1 MDPDL
6 GRALADLQLVD
17 HHVHGALAA
26 DLDRSQ
32 FEELLTE
39 SDRPVPDWMTQF
51 DSQVGFAVR
60 RWCAPVLDLEPHAS
74 ADSYWQRRRELGTPE
89 ANRRFLRAS
98 GIGRFVVETGYGGEL
113 VLDLEGMAVASGKP
127 VQEVVRLEAVADELA
142 RSGVGAEEFGTRFQE
157 SLWARTEN
165 AVGLKSIAAYR
176 CGLDFDPDP
185 PTVAEVGSAAGRWLR
200 EVESTGESRVS
211 DPTLIRYLIWT
222 GVDRGLPL
230 QFHVGYGDP
239 DLDLRRCD
247 PLLLTG
253 FIKLVEP
260 RAVPLMLLHCYP
272 FHRNAGYL
280 AQVFPHVYFDV
291 GLGIN
296 HTGARAVAVVAESLE
311 LAPFSKILFSSDAWG
326 PSELHYLG
334 ALLWR
339 RATARVL
346 QFWVDAGEWSS
357 EDALRV
363 ASMIGAENA
372 NRVYRLSRA
381 E

>member
-1 MDPDL
+1 VDSDL
-6 GRALADLQLVD
+6 GRALTDLQLVD
-17 HHVHGALAA
+17 HHVHGALAV
-26 DLDRSQ
+26 DLDRPQ

-39 SDRPVPDWMTQF
+39 SDRPVPGWMTQF

-74 ADSYWQRRRELGTPE
+74 AGSYWQRRRELGTPE
-89 ANRRFLRAS
+89 VNRRFLRAS
-98 GIGRFVVETGYGGEL
+98 GIGRFLVETGYGGEL
-113 VLDLEGMAVASGKP
+113 VLDLEGMAVTSGKA

-142 RSGVGAEEFGTRFQE
+142 RSGVGAEEFGTRFQD

-239 DLDLRRCD
+239 DLDLHRCD
-247 PLLLTG
+247 PLLLTR

-296 HTGARAVAVVAESLE
+296 HTGARSDAVVAESLE

-346 QFWVDAGEWSS
+346 QAWVDSGDWSS
-357 EDALRV
+357 EDAQRV

-372 NRVYRLSRA
+372 NRVYRLD
-381 E
+381 